1 MKTCSGEIKFIRKNM
16 IIVSGD
22 DGHVYKLF
30 LGSCSR
36 IESAGSNLPVVG
48 QKIVFKGIQDV

>member
-1 MKTCSGEIKFIRKNM
+1 M

-48 QKIVFKGIQDV
+48 QKIVFKGIQDVEQEFKVYSASSY